1 MKPPETPPQGTTDKE
16 AVLKYLK
23 ETSEFSEKALN
34 AVTDEQ
40 LNKTVKI
47 GKYEMTG
54 REALDGA
61 YAHMAHTRGQCEV
74 YLRLKNILPPPYP
87 FE

>member
-1 MKPPETPPQGTTDKE
+1 MNNSS
-16 AVLKYLK
+16 ARLL
-23 ETSEFSEKALN
+23 AL
-34 AVTDEQ
+34 D
-40 LNKTVKI
+40 
-47 GKYEMTG
+47 
-54 REALDGA
+54 ALVRIDDGA